1 MRKIKILGQEIRM
14 LSKETKGTLEKIEKI
29 ISEYKEKVI
38 HFDKCKNG
46 KFRTFAVSRT
56 ERLVLDLSGNMF
68 YCTHEK
74 YNNFLQKR

>member
-14 LSKETKGTLEKIEKI
+14 LSKETKGTLEKIQKI
-29 ISEYKEKVI
+29 IQQYKDKVL
-38 HFDKCKNG
+38 HFDKCRNG
-46 KFRTFAVSRT
+46 MFRSYAVSRN
-56 ERLVLDLSGNMF
+56 ERLVLDSDGKMY